1 MTAKVQANKR
11 QVIIRAALELIA
23 EQGFHATPMA
33 QVASHAGVGVGS
45 IYRYFKDRDDL
56 IHAIHEEYTAKIGL
70 ALVEGYD
77 PQATK
82 KEQFFSLIALLAKF
96 FISSPLQLRFV
107 DQYYN
112 SPYGVTKKRE
122 EVISDS
128 ITHPKKNPFADLF
141 SGEPLKDLPVIVLHN
156 LSFSP
161 LIACVRDHL
170 TGLLSMDEEMIEN
183 IAAASWDAISN
194 RKVVF

>member
-1 MTAKVQANKR
+1 MTTTMQVNKKQA
-11 QVIIRAALELIA
+11 IIQAALELIA

-56 IHAIHEEYTAKIGL
+56 IHTIHEDYTAKIGV

-77 PQATK
+77 PKATK
-82 KEQFFSLIALLAKF
+82 KEQFFSLIALLANF
-96 FISSPLQLRFV
+96 YINSPLQLRFV

-122 EVISDS
+122 EVIRNS
-128 ITHPKKNPFADLF
+128 IAHPEKTPFPDLF
-141 SGEPLKDLPVIVLHN
+141 SGGHLKDLPVIVLHN

-170 TGLLSMDEEMIEN
+170 AGLLSIDDELIKI
-183 IAAASWDAISN
+183 IAEASWDAISN
-194 RKVVF
+194 R